1 MASFKLTRKEL
12 KDKNP
17 FEFNSGDRIYV
28 RPNEQSDFKYIIELK
43 KEKYPT
49 FSLETRVC
57 CAKTYEYLNCMVGN
71 KKGMTPAY
79 IDNFKNKKKTR
90 EISNMII
97 NYETKLEEE
106 HLSEIS
112 TSLIQELEKFL
123 GYNINYIHFDVSSII
138 GYDLHIE
145 YKDNKDEFNDIYLS
159 ITDDKQNLVNSYNAG
174 EFDNIVS
181 KQTVDKLIEAI
192 LKMQLVK

>member
-1 MASFKLTRKEL
+1 MAS
-12 KDKNP
+12 
-17 FEFNSGDRIYV
+17 
-28 RPNEQSDFKYIIELK
+28 
-43 KEKYPT
+43 
-49 FSLETRVC
+49 
-57 CAKTYEYLNCMVGN
+57 
-71 KKGMTPAY
+71 

>member
-1 MASFKLTRKEL
+1 
-12 KDKNP
+12 
-17 FEFNSGDRIYV
+17 
-28 RPNEQSDFKYIIELK
+28 
-43 KEKYPT
+43 
-49 FSLETRVC
+49 
-57 CAKTYEYLNCMVGN
+57 
-71 KKGMTPAY
+71 
-79 IDNFKNKKKTR
+79 
-90 EISNMII
+90 MII

-123 GYNINYIHFDVSSII
+123 GYNINYIHFDVSNII